1 MLTLEKF
8 EEASEIVK
16 KVTQEGRACPAT
28 LVISPAFFS
37 FNISWRTNPGF
48 VWTLS
53 AIEAL
58 ERDFSLLMAIRTIT

>member
-1 MLTLEKF
+1 MKYSTKLSDTVHVIWSAGF
-8 EEASEIVK
+8 ER
-16 KVTQEGRACPAT
+16 EGRACPAT

-37 FNISWRTNPGF
+37 FNISWRTKPGF

-58 ERDFSLLMAIRTIT
+58 ERDFSF

>member
-1 MLTLEKF
+1 MKYSTKLSDTVHVMVLIAINKEKSLSS
-8 EEASEIVK
+8 ASIAESVH
-16 KVTQEGRACPAT
+16 
-28 LVISPAFFS
+28 
-37 FNISWRTNPGF
+37 TNPGF